1 MGRSPESFRI
11 GKGLGQYTTNDYFA
25 ALGVPLTADGTQI
38 RQRYTT
44 LAKMLHPDVC
54 RQDAERACQ
63 YFAKL
68 VSPAYAAIG
77 PAKPRGE
84 YQTLMRL
91 IGKQLL
97 KKNQPIVP
105 TFPTTQR
112 YVAMPTLPNYERMV
126 QSLAESQYTFLDR
139 VMTVC
144 EQLSELNL
152 FYVLFTEG
160 YVPSEPVTPPAPA
173 PTQPIQKVEAETA
186 PSSLA
191 AALAQAEGY
200 IQAQEWD
207 KALTLLRQLLPQ
219 HSNNSQ
225 VHTLLGLVYWNKKVL
240 GMAKVSFQQALKL
253 DGRNEIA
260 LKNLEKLRQEDGK
273 DRKNKKGFFGWLG
286 GDS

>member
-54 RQDAERACQ
+54 RQDAEQACQ

-77 PAKPRGE
+77 PAKLRGE
-84 YQTLMRL
+84 YQTLMGL

-97 KKNQPIVP
+97 KKNQPITA
-105 TFPTTQR
+105 TFPITQR
-112 YVAMPTLPNYERMV
+112 YIAMPTLPNYERAV
-126 QSLAESQYTFLDR
+126 QGLAESQYTFLDR

-152 FYVLFTEG
+152 FYVLLAEG
-160 YVPSEPVTPPAPA
+160 YVPVEPVTAPA
-173 PTQPIQKVEAETA
+173 PVKNVKAA
-186 PSSLA
+186 PASSLA
-191 AALAQAEGY
+191 ASLAQAEGH
-200 IQAQEWD
+200 IQNQEWD

-219 HSNNSQ
+219 HSDNSQ
-225 VHTLLGLVYWNKKVL
+225 VHTLLGLVYLHKKIL
-240 GMAKVSFQQALKL
+240 GMAKVSFQQALKC
-253 DGRNEIA
+253 DSRNEIA
-260 LKNLEKLRQEDGK
+260 LKNLEKLHQGDID

>member
-25 ALGVPLTADGTQI
+25 ALGVPLTADGAQI

-63 YFAKL
+63 HFAKL

-77 PAKPRGE
+77 PAKQRGE
-84 YQTLMRL
+84 YQALMRL

-152 FYVLFTEG
+152 FYVLFAEG
-160 YVPSEPVTPPAPA
+160 YVPAEPVTPPAPA
-173 PTQPIQKVEAETA
+173 PMQKEAEA
-186 PSSLA
+186 VPASLA

-225 VHTLLGLVYWNKKVL
+225 VHTLLGLVYLHKKIF
-240 GMAKVSFQQALKL
+240 GMAKVSFQQALKC
-253 DGRNEIA
+253 DSGNETA
-260 LKNLEKLRQEDGK
+260 LKNLEKLRQGDIEG
-273 DRKNKKGFFGWLG
+273 RKTKKGFFGWLG

>member
-1 MGRSPESFRI
+1 MGRSPENFRI

-25 ALGVPLTADGTQI
+25 ALGVPLTADSVQI
-38 RQRYTT
+38 RHRYTT

-54 RQDAERACQ
+54 HHEAERACQ

-68 VSPAYAAIG
+68 VSPAYAAIWSVKG
-77 PAKPRGE
+77 RGE

-97 KKNQPIVP
+97 KKNQPIVA

-112 YVAMPTLPNYERMV
+112 YMAMPTLPNYERAV
-126 QSLAESQYTFLDR
+126 QSLAESQYTFFDR
-139 VMTVC
+139 VMAVS

-152 FYVLFTEG
+152 FYILFAEG
-160 YVPSEPVTPPAPA
+160 YVPVEPVLPPAPVKA
-173 PTQPIQKVEAETA
+173 N
-186 PSSLA
+186 PSPPSARSLA
-191 AALAQAEGY
+191 DALAQAEGY

-207 KALTLLRQLLPQ
+207 QALARLRQLLPQ

-225 VHTLLGLVYWNKKVL
+225 IQTLLGLVYLNKKII

-253 DGRNEIA
+253 DSQNEIA
-260 LKNLEKLRQEDGK
+260 LKNLEKLRQGDIDG
-273 DRKNKKGFFGWLG
+273 RKNKKGFFGWLG